1 MSVIYTDV
9 YHVQIQ
15 DAERFHP
22 HKVFASLDPIVLYSF
37 SPFSVPVNH
46 SSDFCPYTFAF
57 SRLSMWKKSYMLEL
71 FVSGYFNNYLAV
83 KHKENNFLIALWNLG
98 ETVLLTKVIPLV
110 R

>member
-37 SPFSVPVNH
+37 SPFSSLSITHLISVPIVLPFPDCH
-46 SSDFCPYTFAF
+46 VKEIVHAGAFCV
-57 SRLSMWKKSYMLEL
+57 WL
-71 FVSGYFNNYLAV
+71 F
-83 KHKENNFLIALWNLG
+83 
-98 ETVLLTKVIPLV
+98 
-110 R
+110 

>member
-1 MSVIYTDV
+1 
-9 YHVQIQ
+9 
-15 DAERFHP
+15 
-22 HKVFASLDPIVLYSF
+22 
-37 SPFSVPVNH
+37 
-46 SSDFCPYTFAF
+46 
-57 SRLSMWKKSYMLEL
+57 MLEL